1 LKWSDLARK
10 YGNKAK
16 TDDCF
21 SKISKSTSPI
31 RHLGLILDLYK
42 RSRSIEEGSDNGK
55 PDAGNLPS
63 FFEALGRSVSFAQ
76 NTFTNGPS

>member
-1 LKWSDLARK
+1 MGIKQKQMIVSQRSPNPPRRSSICEQCGPDRGVGAR
-10 YGNKAK
+10 G
-16 TDDCF
+16 
-21 SKISKSTSPI
+21 
-31 RHLGLILDLYK
+31 
-42 RSRSIEEGSDNGK
+42 SIEEGSDNGK

>member
-1 LKWSDLARK
+1 MGIKQKQMIGSQRSPNPPRRSGIREQCGADPEVGAR
-10 YGNKAK
+10 G
-16 TDDCF
+16 
-21 SKISKSTSPI
+21 
-31 RHLGLILDLYK
+31 
-42 RSRSIEEGSDNGK
+42 SIEEGSDNGK